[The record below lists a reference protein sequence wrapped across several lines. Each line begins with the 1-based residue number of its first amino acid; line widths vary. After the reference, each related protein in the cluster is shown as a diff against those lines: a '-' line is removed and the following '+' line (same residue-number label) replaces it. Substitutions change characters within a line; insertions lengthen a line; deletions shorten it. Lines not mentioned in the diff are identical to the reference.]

1 MDFSLSEEQRLLQDS
16 VSRLMADKY
25 AFTARRNFAKE
36 ADGWSRE
43 MWQQYGDLGL
53 LGLPF
58 SEDVGGMGATGVES
72 MLVMEAFGKAVILEP
87 YLASIIMGGTALRH
101 GGSSAQKSDILPGVA
116 DGSVKLAVAHGE
128 RQARHDLTDV
138 LTTAKKDGG
147 DWVLEGAKSVVLH
160 GDCADKL
167 VVSARTSGDRS
178 DANGVTLFLVD
189 AGQEGVARRG
199 YRLHDSTHAA
209 EISLSSVRVPGS
221 AVLGEVGN
229 GLKLVERVY
238 QAGIAAVA
246 AEAVG
251 AMETLHTMT
260 VEYLK
265 TRVQF
270 GKPIGENQVLQHKA
284 ADMLVELEQSRSMAM
299 LAAMMVDEA
308 DDAERD
314 RNLTMVKVHL
324 GRSAVSCAK
333 NAVQLHGGIGMTEE
347 LAIGTYYRR
356 IMVIEQLFGDTPHHL
371 ARLAAA
377 VN

>member
-16 VSRLMADKY
+16 VSRLLSDKY
-25 AFTARRNFAKE
+25 AFTARRNYAKE

-43 MWQQYGDLGL
+43 MWQQYADLGL

-58 SEDVGGMGATGVES
+58 DESVGGMGATGVES
-72 MLVMEAFGKAVILEP
+72 MLVMEAFGRSVILEP
-87 YLASIIMGGTALRH
+87 YLASVILGGTALRH
-101 GGSSAQKSDILPGVA
+101 GGTNAQKSAILPGVA

-128 RQARHDLTDV
+128 RQARHDLSDV
-138 LTTAKKDGG
+138 TTTAKKDGS

-160 GDCADKL
+160 GDCADQL
-167 VVSARTSGDRS
+167 LVSARTAGDRS
-178 DANGVTLFLVD
+178 DTSGVTLFLVD
-189 AGQEGVARRG
+189 AAQEGVARRG
-199 YRLHDSTHAA
+199 YRLHDSTRAA
-209 EISLSSVRVPGS
+209 EISLSAVRVPSS

-229 GLKLVERVY
+229 GLALVERAY

-299 LAAMMVDEA
+299 LAAMMVDETDA
-308 DDAERD
+308 AERD
-314 RNLTMVKVHL
+314 RNLTMVKIHL

-333 NAVQLHGGIGMTEE
+333 DAVQLHGGIGMTEE

-356 IMVIEQLFGDTPHHL
+356 IMVIEQLFGDTAHHL

-377 VN
+377 VH

>member
-16 VSRLMADKY
+16 VSRLLSDRY
-25 AFTARRNFAKE
+25 AFTARRAYAQE

-43 MWQQYGDLGL
+43 MWQQYADMGL

-58 SEDVGGMGATGVES
+58 DESVGGMGGTGVES
-72 MLVMEAFGKAVILEP
+72 MLVMEAFGRSVILEP
-87 YLASIIMGGTALRH
+87 YLASIVLGGTALRH
-101 GGSSAQKSDILPGVA
+101 GGTATQKSAVLPGVA
-116 DGSVKLAVAHGE
+116 DGSVKLALAHGE

-147 DWVLEGAKSVVLH
+147 DWVLDGAKSVVLH

-167 VVSARTSGDRS
+167 VVSARTAGDRS
-178 DANGVTLFLVD
+178 DASGVTLFLVD

-199 YRLHDSTHAA
+199 YRLHDSTRAA
-209 EISLSSVRVPGS
+209 EVSLSAVRVPSG

-229 GLKLVERVY
+229 GLALVERAY

-246 AEAVG
+246 AEVVG
-251 AMETLHTMT
+251 ACETLHTMT

-284 ADMLVELEQSRSMAM
+284 ADMLVETEQLRSMAM
-299 LAAMMVDEA
+299 LAAMMVDEPDA
-308 DDAERD
+308 AERD
-314 RNLTMVKVHL
+314 RMLTMVKVHI
-324 GRSAVSCAK
+324 GRSGTLVAK

-356 IMVIEQLFGDTPHHL
+356 IMVIEQLFGDTAHHL

-377 VN
+377 VH